1 MLAFLEALR
10 DALVARD
17 SDAIRRLLAH
27 PLAGI
32 LPDGVRAESE
42 RILRGQSSPVVVPIA
57 TLQLL
62 HQTAHCLGVVR
73 EGRGIGADEAK
84 PGTRRRPASAQM
96 ELPLQVA

>member
-10 DALVARD
+10 DALIARD

-32 LPDGVRAESE
+32 LPDGVRAEAD
-42 RILRGQSSPVVVPIA
+42 RILKGQSSPVVVPIA
-57 TLQLL
+57 TLQLF

-73 EGRGIGADEAK
+73 EARGVGADGAK
-84 PGTRRRPASAQM
+84 PGTRRRTPSAQM

>member
-10 DALVARD
+10 DALIARD
-17 SDAIRRLLAH
+17 GDAIRRLLAH

-32 LPDGVRAESE
+32 LPDGVRAEAD
-42 RILRGQSSPVVVPIA
+42 RVLKGQASPMAVPIA
-57 TLQLL
+57 TLQLF

-73 EGRGIGADEAK
+73 EARGAGSEELPQPA
-84 PGTRRRPASAQM
+84 RRRTPTAQI